1 MKIEKY
7 KYLGNGK
14 YKISIDNSE
23 HIIYEDIILKYS
35 ILGKES
41 ITQKELDTYIKDN
54 EFYEAYYKSVSYI
67 KTRLRSEKEIRKH
80 LSKDYSNKTI
90 ESVIE
95 RLIKEGYID
104 ENIYTDA
111 YITDQINLKIN
122 GPIKIENDLIKLGIS
137 KDIIEKHLINFT
149 KDEQY
154 KKIKKV
160 IEKEIKLNKNKSEVM
175 LKNKILKAL
184 IDKGFYKED
193 ILNCIEDFS
202 FDDSKIYEIE
212 YRKAYDKLSK
222 KYSGKELEY
231 KVKEKMYQKG
241 FKS

>member
-14 YKISIDNSE
+14 YKINIDNNE
-23 HIIYEDIILKYS
+23 YIIYEDIILKYS
-35 ILGKES
+35 ILGKEF
-41 ITQKELDTYIKDN
+41 ITKKELDSYLKDN
-54 EFYEAYYKSVSYI
+54 EFYEAYYKSLSYI
-67 KTRLRSEKEIRKH
+67 KTRLRSEKEIRKY

-90 ESVIE
+90 ESVIK
-95 RLIKEGYID
+95 RLSQEGYIN

-111 YITDQINLKIN
+111 YIIDQINLKVS
-122 GPIKIENDLIKLGIS
+122 GPIKIKNDLIKLGIS
-137 KDIIEKHLINFT
+137 EDIIAKHLQSFT

-154 KKIKKV
+154 KKIRKV

-175 LKNKILKAL
+175 LKNKILKSL

-193 ILNCIEDFS
+193 ILSCIEEFE
-202 FDDSKIYEIE
+202 FDDKKIYEIE
-212 YRKAYDKLSK
+212 YKKAYDKLSK

-241 FKS
+241 FRA